1 MKTRSLNQSTGFV
14 ILFTTLYIQVALE
27 LLFKFQCHLY
37 VITVEEEQKL
47 WDYKVF
53 VIDELKGLQRAVFF
67 YIGERFCIRGGEEQR
82 SLGPS
87 QFIRSENGCV
97 PPIFRVKR

>member
-1 MKTRSLNQSTGFV
+1 M

-37 VITVEEEQKL
+37 VITAEEEQKL

-53 VIDELKGLQRAVFF
+53 VIDELKGLQRVVFF
-67 YIGERFCIRGGEEQR
+67 YIGKRFCIRGGKEQH

-87 QFIRSENGCV
+87 QFIRS
-97 PPIFRVKR
+97 VKPDCFMYVEHNSKNYTGRAKDLK